1 MGEGGTKPAHPGW
14 IDGKDAPLTKGRRAM
29 EESDIQGYARQL
41 FEAHGAKAV
50 AEAAQKAAA
59 FEQKGENEQ
68 AQVWRRIESALYQML
83 GPHQS

>member
-1 MGEGGTKPAHPGW
+1 
-14 IDGKDAPLTKGRRAM
+14 M
-29 EESDIQGYARQL
+29 EEADIQGYARQL
-41 FEAHGAKAV
+41 FEAHGSKAV

-68 AQVWRRIESALYQML
+68 AKIWRKIEATLYQMI